1 MYQTNAEA
9 GDDLVEDTSP
19 GSGKHG
25 HIVGGEDMV
34 VLDDTSETGKDDPLD
49 DDHQISTTSDDVIG
63 GIGGE
68 GAELH
73 PEFDD
78 DFEDDDQQFEVLET
92 ADGDF
97 SEDSHSVD
105 QSPSVSDSPS
115 EKDMRRDKESGKR
128 EKATSEKSGTVYI
141 SRDAIS
147 VWCDITVFVLKVNC
161 CHSDLT
167 AYVHRLIVRLCTAF
181 VEEITNVQVLLSIE
195 GYICVC
201 TMSLTHLLNP
211 FPLHHF

>member
-1 MYQTNAEA
+1 MYQTNDSLAEA
-9 GDDLVEDTSP
+9 EDDLVEDTSP
-19 GSGKHG
+19 SGSKHG

-34 VLDDTSETGKDDPLD
+34 VLDDVSETGRDDPLD

-78 DFEDDDQQFEVLET
+78 FEDDDQQFEVLET

-97 SEDSHSVD
+97 SGDSHSMG

-115 EKDMRRDKESGKR
+115 EKERGRDKESGKR
-128 EKATSEKSGTVYI
+128 EKSASEKSGTVYA
-141 SRDAIS
+141 SSGA
-147 VWCDITVFVLKVNC
+147 VL
-161 CHSDLT
+161 
-167 AYVHRLIVRLCTAF
+167 
-181 VEEITNVQVLLSIE
+181 
-195 GYICVC
+195 
-201 TMSLTHLLNP
+201 MWM
-211 FPLHHF
+211 